1 MHITIE
7 NAGQFRDAMHH
18 AGRGSQFSY
27 EAAGFLFDFFED
39 VAPDME
45 FDAVAIC
52 CEYSEES
59 AREIAR
65 NYGLEIDSMNEE
77 SEIQEFVIEYLNQN
91 TSVIGVTASGDI
103 VYSQF

>member
-1 MHITIE
+1 MHITID
-7 NAGQFRDAMHH
+7 NAGQFRDAMHR
-18 AGRGSQFSY
+18 AGRGSQFGY
-27 EAAGFLFDFFED
+27 EAAGLLFDFFDD

-65 NYGLEIDSMNEE
+65 NYGLEIDSMKEE
-77 SEIQEFVIEYLNQN
+77 SEIQEFVINYLNQN
-91 TSVIGVTASGDI
+91 TSVVGITSCGDI
-103 VYSQF
+103 VYAQF